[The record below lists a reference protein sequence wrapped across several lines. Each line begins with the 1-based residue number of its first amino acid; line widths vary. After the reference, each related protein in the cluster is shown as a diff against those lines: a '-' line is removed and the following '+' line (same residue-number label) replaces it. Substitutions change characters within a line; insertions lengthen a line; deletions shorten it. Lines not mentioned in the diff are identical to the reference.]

1 MIKILVE
8 QQENGNG
15 NKATILSPK
24 GGLKAI
30 DALTTLASPVMDL
43 VIEATDNKR
52 DKAIEVLTALL
63 DGYADNNDVD
73 LKQEMTEND

>member
-24 GGLKAI
+24 DGLKAI
-30 DALTTLASPVMDL
+30 DALTTLASPVVNL
-43 VIEATDNKR
+43 ILEATDNDR
-52 DKAIEVLTALL
+52 EESIEALTALL
-63 DGYADNNDVD
+63 DSYIEANDI
-73 LKQEMTEND
+73 ETR